1 MRPIADVA
9 ADLGVADELIPYGH
23 TKGKL
28 PLSILDRGTPDGKLV
43 LVTAITPTPA
53 GEGKTTTSIGLV
65 QAMAKR
71 GHKVVAALRE
81 PSLGPCF
88 GIKGGG
94 TGGGN
99 SRLEPSVDINLH
111 FNGDLHAVTAAHN
124 LIAALLDNHLHY
136 RKEPAV
142 DPRRVVWKRCLDQN
156 DRSLRNVMVGLGGG
170 TQGLPRESG
179 FDITAA
185 SEVMAILCLASGVDD
200 LRTRLARTVVGYG
213 PDGEPVTVD
222 DIGATGGAL
231 ALLKDAMLPNLVQT
245 TEGVPALV
253 HGGPFANIAH
263 GCNSILA
270 TRMGLTLADWTVTEA
285 GFASDLGA
293 EKFFH
298 IACRAGGFAP
308 HAVVLVA
315 TVRALKHHGG
325 AHKDRLD
332 QPDVAR
338 VLAGMDNLWAHVD
351 NLQAFGVPLLVAI
364 NRFPTDTQDELSA
377 VLDALDTRGIPGIVA
392 SHFSDGGDGA
402 LDLADA
408 VVAAATKG
416 EASFTPAYEPSMSL
430 EEKLRAMVRRVYG
443 ADDVQLDPAC
453 RPVLKR
459 LERMGLGHLPVCMA
473 KTQNSIS
480 ADPSKRGRPTGFVV
494 PVRQLQL
501 SVGAGFVVALA
512 GDILRMPGLPR
523 NPSADQVDVV
533 DGEIIG
539 IA

>member
-1 MRPIADVA
+1 MRPIAQVA
-9 ADLGVADELIPYGH
+9 DDLGVADALIPYGDR
-23 TKGKL
+23 KGKL
-28 PLSILDRGTPDGKLV
+28 PLSLLDRGAPDGKLV

-71 GHKVVAALRE
+71 GHNVVAALRE

-94 TGGGN
+94 TGGGK

-111 FNGDLHAVTAAHN
+111 FTGDLHAVTAAHN

-136 RKEPAV
+136 RKEPAI

-170 TQGLPRESG
+170 KQGLPRESG

-185 SEVMAILCLASGVDD
+185 SEIMAILCLASGVDD

-213 PDGEPVTVD
+213 PTGTPVTVEE
-222 DIGATGGAL
+222 IGATGGAL
-231 ALLKDAMLPNLVQT
+231 ALLADALNPNLVQT

-298 IACRAGGFAP
+298 IACNAGGFAP
-308 HAVVLVA
+308 NAVVLVA

-325 AHKDRLD
+325 AKKDELNM
-332 QPDVAR
+332 PSVER
-338 VLAGMDNLWAHVD
+338 VEAGMANLWAHVD
-351 NLQAFGVPLLVAI
+351 NLRMFGVPVVVAV
-364 NRFPTDTQDELSA
+364 NRFPTDTQEELSA
-377 VLDALDTRGIPGIVA
+377 VLDALDTRGVPGVVA

-402 LDLADA
+402 LALADT
-408 VVAAATKG
+408 VVKIATD
-416 EASFTPAYEPSMSL
+416 EATFTPAYTADMSI
-430 EEKLRAMVRRVYG
+430 EDKLRAMVKRVYG
-443 ADDVQLDPAC
+443 ADDVKLAPAC

-459 LERMGLGHLPVCMA
+459 IERLGLSHLPVCMA

-480 ADPSKRGRPTGFVV
+480 ADPTKRGRPTGFVV

-501 SVGAGFVVALA
+501 SVGAGFIVALA

-523 NPSADQVDVV
+523 HPSADKVDVV
-533 DGEIIG
+533 DGEILG
-539 IA
+539 IE

>member
-9 ADLGVADELIPYGH
+9 ADLGVANEIIPYGH

-28 PLSILDRGTPDGKLV
+28 PLSLLRRGEPDGKLV

-53 GEGKTTTSIGLV
+53 GEGKTTTSVGLA
-65 QAMAKR
+65 QALAKR

-94 TGGGN
+94 TGGGK

-111 FNGDLHAVTAAHN
+111 FTGDLHAVTAAHN

-136 RKEPAV
+136 RKAPAI
-142 DPRRVVWKRCLDQN
+142 DPRRVVWRRCVDQN
-156 DRSLRNVMVGLGGG
+156 DRSLRNVVVGLGGG
-170 TQGLPRESG
+170 KQGLPRESG

-185 SEVMAILCLASGVDD
+185 SEVMAILCLATGVDD
-200 LRTRLARTVVGYG
+200 LRARLARTVVGYTAEG
-213 PDGEPVTVD
+213 DPVTVD
-222 DIGATGGAL
+222 HIGATGAAV
-231 ALLKDAMLPNLVQT
+231 ALLHEALLPNLAQT

-325 AHKDRLD
+325 ASPDALD
-332 QPDVAR
+332 QPSVAQ
-338 VLAGMDNLWAHVD
+338 VQAGMPNLWAHVE
-351 NLQAFGVPLLVAI
+351 NLQAFGVPLIVAI
-364 NRFPTDTQDELSA
+364 NRFPTDTQEELSA
-377 VLDALDTRGIPGIVA
+377 ILDALDTRGVPGVVA
-392 SHFSDGGDGA
+392 SHFHDGGAGA
-402 LDLADA
+402 LSLADA
-408 VVAAATKG
+408 VVAAASDK
-416 EASFTPAYEPSMSL
+416 ACFTPAYELSMPL
-430 EEKLRAMVRRVYG
+430 EDKLRALARRVYG
-443 ADDVQLDPAC
+443 ADDIVLAPAC
-453 RPVLKR
+453 RPVLRR
-459 LERMGLGHLPVCMA
+459 LERMGLQELPVCMA
-473 KTQNSIS
+473 KTQSSLS
-480 ADPSKRGRPTGFVV
+480 ADPKKRGRPSGFVI
-494 PVRQLQL
+494 PVRKLQL

-523 NPSADQVDVV
+523 HPSADRVDVV
-533 DGEIIG
+533 DGAIVG
-539 IA
+539 IE

>member
-9 ADLGVADELIPYGH
+9 ADLGVADELIPYGT

-28 PLSILDRGTPDGKLV
+28 PLSLLDRGAPDGKLV

-65 QAMAKR
+65 QAMAQR
-71 GHKVVAALRE
+71 GHDVVAALRE

-94 TGGGN
+94 TGGGQ

-111 FNGDLHAVTAAHN
+111 FTGDLHAITAAHN

-136 RKEPAV
+136 RKEPAI
-142 DPRRVVWKRCLDQN
+142 DPRRVVWKRCIDQN
-156 DRSLRNVMVGLGGG
+156 DRSLRQVMVGLGGG
-170 TQGLPRESG
+170 KQGLPRESG

-200 LRTRLARTVVGYG
+200 LRTRLARTIVGYG
-213 PDGEPVTVD
+213 PTGSPVTVQQ
-222 DIGATGGAL
+222 IGATGGAL
-231 ALLKDAMLPNLVQT
+231 ALLADALRPNLVQT

-298 IACRAGGFAP
+298 IACAAGGFAP
-308 HAVVLVA
+308 NAVVLVA

-325 AHKDRLD
+325 AARDAL
-332 QPDVAR
+332 QTEDVAR
-338 VLAGMDNLWAHVD
+338 VEQGLPNLWAHVD
-351 NLQAFGVPLLVAI
+351 NLEAFDVPLVVAI
-364 NRFPTDTQDELSA
+364 NRFPTDTDAELEA
-377 VLDALDTRGIPGIVA
+377 VRAAVAARGLTAVVA
-392 SHFSDGGDGA
+392 SHFSDGGAGA

-408 VVAAATKG
+408 VVAAASD
-416 EASFTPAYEPSMSL
+416 EASFTPAYTADQSVAD
-430 EEKLRAMVRRVYG
+430 KLQALVRRVYG
-443 ADDVQLDPAC
+443 ADDVELGPAC

-459 LERMGLGHLPVCMA
+459 LERLNLTHLPVCMA

-480 ADPSKRGRPTGFVV
+480 ADPSKRGRPEGFVV
-494 PVRQLQL
+494 PVRGLQL

-523 NPSADQVDVV
+523 NPSADKVDVV
-533 DGEIIG
+533 DGEIVG
-539 IA
+539 IE